1 MGQGNYHVPGTR
13 CKYYNM
19 HDIMIPGTQ
28 PPVGVSDLNRVNLVT
43 TATNWK
49 ILYFASIMAVSQ
61 LTSQPAITKHLLYYQ
76 VDFLLNK
83 SSWELKFFIIA
94 IMIGTYNYDCIL
106 DIIRLQVTIL

>member
-1 MGQGNYHVPGTR
+1 
-13 CKYYNM
+13 
-19 HDIMIPGTQ
+19 
-28 PPVGVSDLNRVNLVT
+28 
-43 TATNWK
+43 
-49 ILYFASIMAVSQ
+49 MAVSQ

-106 DIIRLQVTIL
+106 DIIRLQVTILNANHVCMVKHNSTKQYCCT